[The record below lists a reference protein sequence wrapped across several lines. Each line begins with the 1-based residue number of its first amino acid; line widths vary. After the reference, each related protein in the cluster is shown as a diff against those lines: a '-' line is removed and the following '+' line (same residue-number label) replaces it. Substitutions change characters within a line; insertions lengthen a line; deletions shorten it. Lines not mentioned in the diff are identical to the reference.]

1 MILNK
6 NITSTPP
13 SKEIKAGSHVVDQEQ
28 DKPLTNG
35 YHDGDE
41 KASRVSHDTDM
52 TTTMSAA
59 SPVAING
66 DISSGTTRH
75 TATSNATII
84 VDDAELKRLLSAQ
97 LEFYFSREN
106 LLHDKYLLSQMDSDS
121 YVSLTILAQFNMI
134 RKLFSNSQRF
144 ASIMASLNGMICVI
158 ILSAKK

>member
-13 SKEIKAGSHVVDQEQ
+13 SKEVKTSQ

-35 YHDGDE
+35 YHEGDE
-41 KASRVSHDTDM
+41 KTSVVSHDTNTDA
-52 TTTMSAA
+52 TTSPT
-59 SPVAING
+59 SPVCFNG
-66 DISSGTTRH
+66 DNSSARH
-75 TATSNATII
+75 ASTSSATVI
-84 VDDAELKRLLSAQ
+84 VDDDELKRLLSSQ

-144 ASIMASLNGMICVI
+144 ASIMASINGME
-158 ILSAKK
+158 S